1 MPYSPKAAAVNI
13 EIKRS
18 TRNDRPIPYCGTV
31 NEASAT
37 MLTTMTMME
46 LTIFASTAAWPMTTP
61 PTNPIVWPSGLGSL
75 KPASL
80 SSSIVISITIA
91 SIIGGKGTFSLF
103 AAMVTASDVGSSPW

>member
-13 EIKRS
+13 EMKRS

-46 LTIFASTAAWPMTTP
+46 LTIFASTPGDDDSAHQ
-61 PTNPIVWPSGLGSL
+61 
-75 KPASL
+75 
-80 SSSIVISITIA
+80 
-91 SIIGGKGTFSLF
+91 
-103 AAMVTASDVGSSPW
+103 SDRLVAGWEASSPLLSAARS